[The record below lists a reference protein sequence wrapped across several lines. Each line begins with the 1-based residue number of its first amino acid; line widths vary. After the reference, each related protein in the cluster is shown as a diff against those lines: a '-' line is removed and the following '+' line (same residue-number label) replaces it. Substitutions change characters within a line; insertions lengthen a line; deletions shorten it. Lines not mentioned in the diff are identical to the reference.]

1 MVKEAEEFAEEDKMA
16 KEKIE
21 SRNQLDNYIFSMKNT
36 IEDPEKLADKL
47 DEEEKSTI
55 KTAVEEAENWLK
67 SNQDA
72 AKEEY
77 EEQQKNLEE
86 ICNPIIQKAYQGQAP
101 EGGDAADEDYDAT
114 TEL

>member
-1 MVKEAEEFAEEDKMA
+1 MVKEAEEFAEEDKLA

-21 SRNQLDNYIFSMKNT
+21 AKNQLDNYIFSMKNT

-77 EEQQKNLEE
+77 EE
-86 ICNPIIQKAYQGQAP
+86 
-101 EGGDAADEDYDAT
+101 
-114 TEL
+114 

>member
-1 MVKEAEEFAEEDKMA
+1 MTKEEIERMVKEAEEFAEEDKLA

-21 SRNQLDNYIFSMKNT
+21 AKNQLDNYIFSMKNT
-36 IEDPEKLADKL
+36 VEDPEKLADKL

-67 SNQDA
+67 TNQDA

-77 EEQQKNLEE
+77 EEQ
-86 ICNPIIQKAYQGQAP
+86 
-101 EGGDAADEDYDAT
+101 
-114 TEL
+114 

>member
-21 SRNQLDNYIFSMKNT
+21 ARNQLDNYIFSMKNT
-36 IEDPEKLADKL
+36 VEDPEKLADKL

-77 EEQQKNLEE
+77 EEQ
-86 ICNPIIQKAYQGQAP
+86 
-101 EGGDAADEDYDAT
+101 
-114 TEL
+114 

>member
-21 SRNQLDNYIFSMKNT
+21 ARNQLDNYIFSMKNT
-36 IEDPEKLADKL
+36 VEDPEKLADKL

-77 EEQQKNLEE
+77 EE
-86 ICNPIIQKAYQGQAP
+86 
-101 EGGDAADEDYDAT
+101 
-114 TEL
+114 

>member
-21 SRNQLDNYIFSMKNT
+21 ARNQLDNYIFSMKNT
-36 IEDPEKLADKL
+36 VEDPEKLADKL

-67 SNQDA
+67 TNQDA

-77 EEQQKNLEE
+77 EEQ
-86 ICNPIIQKAYQGQAP
+86 
-101 EGGDAADEDYDAT
+101 
-114 TEL
+114 

>member
-36 IEDPEKLADKL
+36 VEDPEKLADKL

-77 EEQQKNLEE
+77 EE
-86 ICNPIIQKAYQGQAP
+86 
-101 EGGDAADEDYDAT
+101 
-114 TEL
+114 

>member
-1 MVKEAEEFAEEDKMA
+1 MTKEEIERMVKEAEEFAEEDKMA

-36 IEDPEKLADKL
+36 VEDPEKLADKL

-72 AKEEY
+72 TKEEY
-77 EEQQKNLEE
+77 EE
-86 ICNPIIQKAYQGQAP
+86 
-101 EGGDAADEDYDAT
+101 
-114 TEL
+114 

>member
-36 IEDPEKLADKL
+36 VEDPEKLADKL

-72 AKEEY
+72 TKEEY
-77 EEQQKNLEE
+77 EE
-86 ICNPIIQKAYQGQAP
+86 
-101 EGGDAADEDYDAT
+101 
-114 TEL
+114 

>member
-1 MVKEAEEFAEEDKMA
+1 MTKEEIERMVKEAEEFAEEDKMA

-36 IEDPEKLADKL
+36 VEDPEKLADKL

-67 SNQDA
+67 TNQDA

-77 EEQQKNLEE
+77 EEQ
-86 ICNPIIQKAYQGQAP
+86 
-101 EGGDAADEDYDAT
+101 
-114 TEL
+114 

>member
-1 MVKEAEEFAEEDKMA
+1 MVKEAEEFAEEDKVA

-21 SRNQLDNYIFSMKNT
+21 SKNQLDNYIFSMKNT

-55 KTAVEEAENWLK
+55 KSAVEEAENWLK

-77 EEQQKNLEE
+77 EE
-86 ICNPIIQKAYQGQAP
+86 
-101 EGGDAADEDYDAT
+101 
-114 TEL
+114 